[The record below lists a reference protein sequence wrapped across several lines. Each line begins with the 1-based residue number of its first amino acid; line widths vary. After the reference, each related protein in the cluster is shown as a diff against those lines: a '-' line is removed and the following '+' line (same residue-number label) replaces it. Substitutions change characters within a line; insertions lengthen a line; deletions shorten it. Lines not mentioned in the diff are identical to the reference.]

1 MQTVENS
8 SKYIEGVFVK
18 ELKNRFLCEVLIN
31 GESTVCYVPSS
42 CHLSNFLD
50 LKGKTVLLIP
60 TQTPKSR
67 TSYALFAVPFKRNYL
82 ILNTSMA
89 NSAIVNSLNS
99 RRFSYLGKRK
109 TILTEHKIDDYKTD
123 IYIKDTNTVVEIKS
137 IISTNSPGIFPT
149 VYSER
154 TLQQLS
160 KIQELLSRGYKVCFM
175 IVSLNP
181 YLKEIR
187 IDEKTEFFS
196 ELSSCIE
203 KGMAVKAYSCKF
215 DEDQLLIRNEIPIK
229 YNVINSC
236 EKINRLEFLLSP
248 KTTLADTYY
257 DTLVDIGAIKYNY
270 YDFMITEPINADKE
284 LERLSSADYD
294 LCCALITMLLR
305 EDHFSNGAFGER
317 FENGEVTPI
326 IEKMIA
332 ILKDTVED

>member
-8 SKYIEGVFVK
+8 SKYIEGVFAK

-67 TSYALFAVPFKRNYL
+67 TSYALFAVPFKRSYL

-89 NSAIVNSLNS
+89 NSAIVNSLNT

-109 TILTEHKIDDYKTD
+109 AILTEHKIDDYKTD
-123 IYIKDTNTVVEIKS
+123 IYIKDTNTVIEIKS
-137 IISTNSPGIFPT
+137 IISTTSPGIFPT

-160 KIQELLSRGYKVCFM
+160 KIQELLARGYKICFI

-181 YLKEIR
+181 YLKEIQ

-196 ELSSCIE
+196 KFSSCLE
-203 KGMAVKAYSCKF
+203 KGMVVKAYSCKF
-215 DEDQLLIRNEIPIK
+215 NEKQLLIANEIPIK
-229 YNVINSC
+229 
-236 EKINRLEFLLSP
+236 
-248 KTTLADTYY
+248 
-257 DTLVDIGAIKYNY
+257 
-270 YDFMITEPINADKE
+270 
-284 LERLSSADYD
+284 
-294 LCCALITMLLR
+294 
-305 EDHFSNGAFGER
+305 
-317 FENGEVTPI
+317 
-326 IEKMIA
+326 
-332 ILKDTVED
+332 